1 MPDWVIWMIVAVALA
16 GGEMLTLSL
25 FLGPL
30 AIAALLAA
38 LVAVGG
44 GSVELEAAAF
54 VLGSVASLA
63 IIRPIARRHLRTPAH
78 TRTGAAA
85 LIGQSATVLERVD
98 FQHGMVKIGG
108 EIWTARTYDED
119 HVIETGKR
127 VEVMRID
134 GATALVAE

>member
-1 MPDWVIWMIVAVALA
+1 MPDWVIWMIVAIALA

-30 AIAALLAA
+30 ALAAVLAA
-38 LVAVGG
+38 LVAVGS
-44 GSVELEAAAF
+44 GSIELQAAAF

-78 TRTGAAA
+78 IRTGAAA
-85 LIGQSATVLERVD
+85 LIGQSATVLEQVD
-98 FQHGMVKIGG
+98 SQKGMVKIGG
-108 EIWTARTYDED
+108 EVWTARTYDED
-119 HVIETGKR
+119 HVIEAGKR
-127 VEVMRID
+127 VEVMKID